1 MCGEK
6 QEKERQ
12 KELLEVR
19 GLTRITFPIKI
30 FLWITVALQLQ
41 SHLLACRAVRKWD
54 VKIGNVIEEVDLFFF
69 QHQPCRDR
77 VDRGVSPPLVV
88 KATSLVEKGEKV
100 EIGFRAEP
108 VEVCNLKVG
117 PLKH

>member
-1 MCGEK
+1 M
-6 QEKERQ
+6 R
-12 KELLEVR
+12 
-19 GLTRITFPIKI
+19 KI
-30 FLWITVALQLQ
+30 GMM
-41 SHLLACRAVRKWD
+41 
-54 VKIGNVIEEVDLFFF
+54 IGNVIEEVDLIFF

-117 PLKH
+117 PLIH